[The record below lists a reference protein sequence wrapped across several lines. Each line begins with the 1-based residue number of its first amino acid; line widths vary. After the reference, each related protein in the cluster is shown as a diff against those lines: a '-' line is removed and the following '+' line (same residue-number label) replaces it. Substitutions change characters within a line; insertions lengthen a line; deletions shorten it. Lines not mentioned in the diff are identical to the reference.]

1 MNIKEMKESL
11 EKKSKELSSE
21 LIQLEKEFNLKKE
34 YYLKLEGALEVL
46 SELSNDSL
54 TATE

>member
-1 MNIKEMKESL
+1 MKESL

-46 SELSNDSL
+46 YELESTNESSTL
-54 TATE
+54 TE